1 MVSFDTRESRR
12 SDYLRQVRGFTRA
25 TMMERDGTESEEDFE
40 DWEEEE
46 EEDVIIKS
54 LFSETTQT
62 SIPLFLQYDKDNF
75 GFDLQAIISAGKYDD
90 IGLIMLVNMIR
101 RRVRDSAGNVDSHFI
116 DMLKCEILQ
125 GGLLDDEV
133 NMLPILREDPVLF
146 LLRDTMVK
154 NGVMVDDDDD
164 NEDLKALNL
173 KSETTTGVTEMK
185 ETIARYQSLITSLT
199 ATDVSL
205 ADDSYYFDS
214 YANISIHEAM
224 LRDEPR
230 TSSYADALVAN
241 SEFMKGK
248 VVLDVG
254 CGTGILCML
263 AVRAGAK
270 KVIGVDC
277 SSIIERAQKVID
289 RNGMSDKITLVRGR
303 LEELTLPL
311 EHDEVDVIVS
321 EWMGYGLYFEN
332 MLSSVIYAR
341 DTYLSNQGVLMPS
354 DAKVYIEAVTA
365 SGEIDRVAW
374 WTNVYGFDMSDMADL
389 LVNDAQVQL
398 VDKEDIISD
407 RSLAH
412 SLNISKASDAD
423 LDFAAPF
430 SMVRIKFSLY
440 SQLFLYS

>member
-1 MVSFDTRESRR
+1 M
-12 SDYLRQVRGFTRA
+12 LIAAG
-25 TMMERDGTESEEDFE
+25 MMERDENESDEDFE

-46 EEDVIIKS
+46 EEDVIVKS
-54 LFSETTQT
+54 LFSEATQT
-62 SIPLFLQYDKDNF
+62 SIQQFLQYDKENF
-75 GFDLQAIISAGKYDD
+75 DFDLQEIISANKYDD
-90 IGLIMLVNMIR
+90 IRLIMLVNMIR
-101 RRVRDSAGNVDSHFI
+101 RRVRDFAGEVDGEFI
-116 DMLKCEILQ
+116 ENLKTEISE
-125 GGLLDDEV
+125 GGFFDDES
-133 NMLPILREDPVLF
+133 NMRPVLHEDPVLF
-146 LLRDTMVK
+146 LLRDTLVK
-154 NGVMVDDDDD
+154 NGVMEDDDDD
-164 NEDLKALNL
+164 DEVLGALHL
-173 KSETTTGVTEMK
+173 ESETTSGTEMN
-185 ETIARYQSLITSLT
+185 ETIAKYRSLLTSLT
-199 ATDVSL
+199 ATDVGL

-214 YANISIHEAM
+214 YANISIHETM

-230 TSSYADALVAN
+230 TSSYADALVSN

-263 AVRAGAK
+263 AVKAGAK

-303 LEELTLPL
+303 LEELKLPL

-365 SGEIDRVAW
+365 TGEADRVAW
-374 WTNVYGFDMSDMADL
+374 WTNVYGFDMTDMADL

-398 VDKEDIISD
+398 VDNEDIISD

-412 SLNISKASDAD
+412 SLNINLASDDD
-423 LDFAAPF
+423 LDFVAPF
-430 SMVRIKFSLY
+430 SMVRIITLEEVAMGLTY
-440 SQLFLYS
+440 SH